1 MIEEELIKIWQ
12 SSPTQEQVKFNK
24 SRLMIDVQSNL
35 ERFHSSMRWLY
46 LRESLAAIIVIPI
59 FISYVFFIPIL
70 LTQIASILIA
80 LWGIAILVLMHKL
93 KKRKPEEHSMSY
105 AAYLR
110 KTRDYLEIQK
120 KLREKIILW
129 YVGPCM
135 AFCYLFM
142 LGMMLENAS
151 DTNYIIGAA
160 VYCLILGAVIYILN
174 KRSAKKFVAPKLEKV
189 NGLLKTLEG
198 DE

>member
-12 SSPTQEQVKFNK
+12 SSPTQEQVKFDK

-35 ERFHSSMRWLY
+35 DRFHKSMKGLY

-59 FISYVFFIPIL
+59 FIAYVFFIPIL
-70 LTQIASILIA
+70 LTQIASVLIA
-80 LWGIAILVLMHKL
+80 LWGVALLLLMRRL
-93 KKRKPEEHSMSY
+93 KKRKPEEHTVSY
-105 AAYLR
+105 AEYLR
-110 KTRDYLEIQK
+110 KTRNYLEIQK
-120 KLREKIILW
+120 QLREKIILW

-142 LGMMLENAS
+142 LGMILDDAS

-160 VYCLILGAVIYILN
+160 VYCLVLGAVIYILN
-174 KRSAKKFVAPKLEKV
+174 RRSAKKFVAPKLEKV
-189 NGLLKTLEG
+189 NDLIRTLEL
-198 DE
+198 EE